1 MQSQSKFS
9 HAPGQSL
16 GMEIRCTEHMIKRRL
31 CQMESEDCQQPLTGG
46 QGVILGYI
54 VHCGKEEVFQKDIE
68 QLFNIRRSTATVTL
82 QKMEQAGL
90 IQRVAVESDAR
101 MKKIVVTQQG
111 LREESRMEKRIV
123 AMETEISK
131 GISEQEKE
139 VFLAV
144 LHKINQNL
152 SSKTCEE

>member
-1 MQSQSKFS
+1 MQSQSKFP
-9 HAPGQSL
+9 HALGHSL
-16 GMEIRCTEHMIKRRL
+16 GREIRCTEHMIKRRF
-31 CQMESEDCQQPLTGG
+31 CQMESEDCQQPLTAG

-111 LREESRMEKRIV
+111 LREESRMEKRLV

-144 LHKINQNL
+144 LHKINRNL
-152 SSKTCEE
+152 SSKACEE